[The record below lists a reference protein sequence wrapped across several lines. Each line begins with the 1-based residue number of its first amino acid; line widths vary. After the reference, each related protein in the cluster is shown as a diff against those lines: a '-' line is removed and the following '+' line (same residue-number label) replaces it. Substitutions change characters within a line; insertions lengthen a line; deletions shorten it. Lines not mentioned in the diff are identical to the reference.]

1 MKASSNRRLQLV
13 AKTIPSG
20 RISDHQTRVAVLAL
34 PGSALS
40 DLAGPYETF
49 LAAGRIAQRKLGLA
63 RPCYEVTLLSIEG
76 NSVPTLSGL
85 EISGACP
92 FDAYQGVP
100 DTLVVVGEPDSLQE
114 RRDYSAL
121 FNWLHAVST
130 ESRRVCSVCTGVF
143 CLAQAGLLDGCRV
156 TTHWQ
161 HASALAQRHPAI
173 QVDPEPLFL
182 RDGKFYTSA
191 GCTAAMDLSLALV
204 EEDVGFE
211 IATQIARDMIMFLR
225 RPGRHTQISPL
236 LKLQMSER
244 KPMRELQTWMLEH
257 LNLPLTVEDLAE
269 QVHMSPRNFA
279 RSFVAAVGTT
289 PARFLETLRLEAARR
304 RLEETDASMD
314 QIAFDCGFGSAEVM
328 RRSFSRHL
336 GVPPSAYRRRG
347 DFA

>member
-1 MKASSNRRLQLV
+1 MKAGSNRRLQLV
-13 AKTIPSG
+13 AGTTPS
-20 RISDHQTRVAVLAL
+20 RSISDHQTRVAVLAL

-40 DLAGPYETF
+40 DLAGPWETF
-49 LAAGRIAQRKLGLA
+49 LLAGRLAQKKLGLT
-63 RPCYEVTLLSIEG
+63 RPCYEVALLSLEG
-76 NSVPTLSGL
+76 SSVSTLSGL

-100 DTLVVVGEPDSLQE
+100 DTLVVVGEPDSMQE
-114 RRDYSAL
+114 RKDYSA
-121 FNWLHAVST
+121 FFEWLRRVTT
-130 ESRRVCSVCTGVF
+130 ESRRVCSVCTGAF

-161 HASALAQRHPAI
+161 YASALAQRHPAV

-204 EEDVGFE
+204 EEDIGFE
-211 IATQIARDMIMFLR
+211 IATEIARDMIMFLR
-225 RPGRHTQISPL
+225 RPGRHAQISPL

-244 KPMRELQTWMLEH
+244 KPMRELQTWMLEN

-289 PARFLETLRLEAARR
+289 PARFLETLRLEVARR
-304 RLEETDASMD
+304 RLEETDAGMD
-314 QIAFDCGFGSAEVM
+314 QIASDCGFGSAEVM
-328 RRSFSRHL
+328 RRSFARHL
-336 GVPPSAYRRRG
+336 GVPPSAYRRQS
-347 DFA
+347 DLA